1 MLWLVLILCG
11 EIRFPDIPDP
21 PPAPAP
27 KAVTELLQDQWYV
40 IESTTPV
47 VVLGS
52 PTGLVT
58 ITAETGPMKMRG
70 QFVDGKG
77 IETRTYS
84 SPYLYTV
91 GAAGAGVVE
100 LLVIPPSVESADD
113 VIRKT
118 LTVSGTGPKP
128 PPDPDVDPDPDPDPE
143 PAGKLMVLIV
153 EETDQRGTL
162 PASQIPIF
170 AAKEVR
176 DFLKAAGDLRI
187 LDEDQDIAG
196 AEPWLQA
203 AWKEPRA
210 KLPWIVLSNGQ
221 AGYSGPLPA
230 SVADMMVLLR
240 KYHAD
245 NR

>member
-11 EIRFPDIPDP
+11 EIRFPDIPEP

-27 KAVTELLQDQWYV
+27 KAVTELQPDQWYV
-40 IESTTPV
+40 IESTMPV

-52 PTGLVT
+52 PAGLVT

-70 QFVDGKG
+70 QFVDAKG

-91 GAAGAGVVE
+91 EAAGAGIVE
-100 LLVIPPSVESADD
+100 LLVIPQSVDDAAD
-113 VIRKT
+113 VVRKT
-118 LTVSGTGPKP
+118 LTVSGTGPEP
-128 PPDPDVDPDPDPDPE
+128 PPDPDVDPEPE
-143 PAGKLMVLIV
+143 PEPGPAGKLMVLIV
-153 EETDQRGTL
+153 EETDARGTL
-162 PASQIPIF
+162 PAGQIPIF

-176 DFLKAAGDLRI
+176 DFLKTTGDLRI
-187 LDEDQDIAG
+187 FDKDQDITG
-196 AEPWLQA
+196 AEPWVQT
-203 AWKEPRA
+203 AWKEPRQS
-210 KLPWIVLSNGQ
+210 LPWIILSNGQ

-230 SVADMMVLLR
+230 SVADTMVLLR